1 MQALDLNNITLTGEL
16 AFRLGRNYSR
26 LEDPMYRAAE
36 IFQADKQGWPGDWE
50 GRTILALCLHERIS
64 GRKAAGGRHTGLHRR
79 RRPRRGR
86 QHAPD
91 KRVLFQHTGLR
102 RILYRTGHF
111 AGAD

>member
-64 GRKAAGGRHTGLHRR
+64 GRKAAFLDEILEALDTVERTRIFKRHLCTGRH
-79 RRPRRGR
+79 
-86 QHAPD
+86 Q
-91 KRVLFQHTGLR
+91 
-102 RILYRTGHF
+102 
-111 AGAD
+111 

>member
-64 GRKAAGGRHTGLHRR
+64 GRKAAFL
-79 RRPRRGR
+79 
-86 QHAPD
+86 D
-91 KRVLFQHTGLR
+91 E
-102 RILYRTGHF
+102 ILEALDTQWNERSCDGVFLCH
-111 AGAD
+111 

>member
-50 GRTILALCLHERIS
+50 GRTILVPARANLRTKSSVFGRNSGSAGYAVERTRIFKRHLCT
-64 GRKAAGGRHTGLHRR
+64 GRH
-79 RRPRRGR
+79 
-86 QHAPD
+86 Q
-91 KRVLFQHTGLR
+91 
-102 RILYRTGHF
+102 
-111 AGAD
+111 